1 MVNLWKRLV
10 FVLSGSISEEDATKL
25 ARAGKEVIDK
35 TKLGFELKY
44 LDVPEAEYA
53 AKFAAATSEL
63 IRSLRHEQQAV
74 LRIGSLLVVKTT
86 ADGSS
91 KILVETV
98 STDVRR
104 ILDANPGLLN
114 SPPDLY
120 LAIQGLKD
128 KQQAEGE

>member
-1 MVNLWKRLV
+1 MVNLWKRLG
-10 FVLSGSISEEDATKL
+10 FVLSGSISEEDAAKL

-35 TKLGFELKY
+35 TKLGLELKY
-44 LDVPEAEYA
+44 LNVPEADYA

-74 LRIGSLLVVKTT
+74 LRLGSLLVVKTT
-86 ADGSS
+86 TDGSS

-120 LAIQGLKD
+120 LAIQSLKD
-128 KQQAEGE
+128 KQQIERE